1 MSPVWYLVLPTLTA
15 IDIAIGITAISLP
28 DAMRHTVIEATHR
41 SSVEM
46 ANQFKSTREDEVR
59 YFGVLQ
65 KRHADASSNTKLD
78 TKTQFRF
85 HSEKSEGATPKE
97 VSIISTTPYR
107 TFKIIK
113 KPMDDFQTNAWVS
126 FQQNPNAVFEKLETM
141 NGQRSLRVVVP
152 DHMTDSICVSCHN
165 SSTQSGKQDWKIGD
179 VSAVLEVTTR
189 VEPYLAAAEQRSNII
204 VGSLAVG
211 GCSVTLVLIA
221 FTGLIVRRTQE
232 KQDADRAS
240 NIKITHLARH
250 DSLTG
255 LINRAVFMEKIEE
268 ACAGLR
274 LRDEA
279 FNVLMLD
286 LDRFKAVNDLLGHPA
301 GDALLQEVTQ
311 RLRSAL
317 READVLARLGGDEFA
332 IIIKSET
339 DQREFATE
347 LANRIIG
354 AIAKPFGIDGNQ
366 LNVGVSVGI
375 AAAPGDGADPVDLV
389 KKADIAL
396 YQAKVGGR
404 SRYCFFDAGMLSD
417 LDARNRLERDLRAAI
432 SSKAL
437 ELHYQPVVDAKT
449 GMPCGVEALAR
460 WHHPELGMVA
470 ADKFI
475 PLAEQTGLIMPL
487 GELILRKACADAAG
501 WPEHIKV
508 AVNLS
513 PMQFKQTNL
522 LDVVMCV
529 LAESGLPPQ
538 RLELE
543 VTETVFLANDPEH
556 WAVLGQ
562 LKALGI
568 SIALDDF
575 GTGYSSLSHLTM
587 FPFDKI
593 KIDKSFTQGM
603 TKSASCAAVIS
614 STLAIG
620 RGLDMTTTAEGVE
633 TMEQFE
639 LLRASG
645 VTFVQGYLFGEPG
658 PASNLE
664 FSRVSGN
671 AQINNAA

>member
-1 MSPVWYLVLPTLTA
+1 MF
-15 IDIAIGITAISLP
+15 
-28 DAMRHTVIEATHR
+28 
-41 SSVEM
+41 
-46 ANQFKSTREDEVR
+46 NTRKGR
-59 YFGVLQ
+59 
-65 KRHADASSNTKLD
+65 
-78 TKTQFRF
+78 
-85 HSEKSEGATPKE
+85 
-97 VSIISTTPYR
+97 
-107 TFKIIK
+107 
-113 KPMDDFQTNAWVS
+113 MDDFQANAWEA
-126 FQQNPNAVFEKLETM
+126 FQQNPNVVFEKLEIM
-141 NGQRSLRVVVP
+141 EGQRSLRVAVA
-152 DHMTDSICVSCHN
+152 DHMNDSICISCHN
-165 SSTQSGKQDWKIGD
+165 SKTQSGKNDWKIGD
-179 VSAVLEVTTR
+179 VSAVLEVTRR

-211 GCSVTLVLIA
+211 GCAVALVLIV

-232 KQDADRAS
+232 KQEADWAS

-268 ACAGLR
+268 ACASLH
-274 LRDEA
+274 LRDKT
-279 FNVLMLD
+279 FNVLLLD
-286 LDRFKAVNDLLGHPA
+286 LDRFKAVNDMLGHPA

-317 READVLARLGGDEFA
+317 RETDVLARLGGDEFA
-332 IIIKSET
+332 IIITSET
-339 DQREFATE
+339 DQRGFATE

-354 AIAKPFGIDGNQ
+354 AIAEPFRIDGNQ

-375 AAAPGDGADPVDLV
+375 AAAPDDGADPVDLV

-396 YQAKVGGR
+396 YQAKAGGR
-404 SRYCFFDAGMLSD
+404 SRYCFFDAEMLSE
-417 LDARNRLERDLRAAI
+417 LDARNRLEQDLRAAI
-432 SSKAL
+432 SSKEL
-437 ELHYQPVVDAKT
+437 ELHYQPIVDAKT

-475 PLAEQTGLIMPL
+475 PLAEQTGLIVPL
-487 GELILRKACADAAG
+487 GEWILQKACADATG

-522 LDVVMCV
+522 LDVVMCALV
-529 LAESGLPPQ
+529 ESGLPPQ

-556 WAVLGQ
+556 WAVLRQ
-562 LKALGI
+562 LKGLGI

-593 KIDKSFTQGM
+593 KIDKSFTQDM

-633 TMEQFE
+633 TMDQFE

-658 PASNLE
+658 PASKLE

-671 AQINNAA
+671 TQINNAA